1 MLTCQH
7 IFDGYRLRMV
17 TDQIV
22 ARSADYQ
29 FDLSGGRLCLDFT
42 NTIGWRGSDEPNEHL
57 GSYGDFVA
65 WAEQAGAVAPRVARA
80 LLRRAASK
88 PAEARQALAKAL
100 ELREALY
107 RVFAALAAGR
117 SPRAADL
124 GLVNAAVPGA
134 FERSRLVASK
144 NGFTLSA
151 GVRDDDLAAPLTPV
165 VRSAVDLI
173 TSPEVERV
181 RTCAAAACAWLFLD
195 TTKNRARR
203 WCDMKTCGNREKVR
217 RFRSA

>member
-1 MLTCQH
+1 
-7 IFDGYRLRMV
+7 MV
-17 TDQIV
+17 TEDV
-22 ARSADYQ
+22 TARSEDYA
-29 FDLSGGRLCLDFT
+29 FDLSGGRLCLDFA
-42 NTIGWRGSDEPNEHL
+42 NTIGWRGRDEPNEHL
-57 GSYGDFVA
+57 GSYGDFIA
-65 WAEQAGAVAPRVARA
+65 WAELAGAVAPRDARA
-80 LLRRAASK
+80 LLRRAAAK
-88 PAEARQALAKAL
+88 PAEARQALAKAI

-107 RVFAALAAGR
+107 GVFAAIAGGR
-117 SPRAADL
+117 SPRAPDL
-124 GLVNAAVPGA
+124 AIVNAAVPTA

-144 NGFTLSA
+144 DGFTLAA
-151 GVRDDDLAAPLTPV
+151 GVKGDDLGAPLTPV

-173 TSPEVERV
+173 TSPELERV

>member
-1 MLTCQH
+1 
-7 IFDGYRLRMV
+7 MV
-17 TDQIV
+17 TDDV
-22 ARSADYQ
+22 TARSADYD
-29 FDLSGGRLCLDFT
+29 FDLSGGRLCLDFC
-42 NTIGWRGSDEPNEHL
+42 NTIGWRGSEGPNEHL

-65 WAEQAGAVAPRVARA
+65 WAEQSRAVTAREARA
-80 LLRRAASK
+80 LLKRAASH
-88 PAEARQALAKAL
+88 PPQARAALAAAL

-107 RVFAALAAGR
+107 RVFAAIASGR
-117 SPRAADL
+117 SPRTPDL
-124 GLVNAAVPGA
+124 AIVNAAVPSA

-144 NGFTLSA
+144 DGFTLAAS
-151 GVRDDDLAAPLTPV
+151 VTDDDLAAPLTPI

-173 TSPEVERV
+173 TSPDVERV
-181 RTCAAAACAWLFLD
+181 RICAAAACAWLFLD